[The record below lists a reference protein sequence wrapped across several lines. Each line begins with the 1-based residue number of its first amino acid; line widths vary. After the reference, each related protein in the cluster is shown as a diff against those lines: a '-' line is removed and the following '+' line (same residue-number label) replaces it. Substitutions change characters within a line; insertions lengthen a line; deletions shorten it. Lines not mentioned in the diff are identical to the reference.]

1 MDLSEEL
8 PCCLNLG
15 SLSFILDLLGKREG
29 LKTGS
34 VFQCIFIRPYKGISL
49 NVTVVLI
56 EELSVGECVTV
67 VKGNAL
73 GG

>member
-1 MDLSEEL
+1 MYHQEL

-15 SLSFILDLLGKREG
+15 SLSFVLDFLGKREG

-34 VFQCIFIRPYKGISL
+34 VSQCIFIRPHKGISL

-56 EELSVGECVTV
+56 EELSVGECITV
-67 VKGNAL
+67 VEGNA
-73 GG
+73 